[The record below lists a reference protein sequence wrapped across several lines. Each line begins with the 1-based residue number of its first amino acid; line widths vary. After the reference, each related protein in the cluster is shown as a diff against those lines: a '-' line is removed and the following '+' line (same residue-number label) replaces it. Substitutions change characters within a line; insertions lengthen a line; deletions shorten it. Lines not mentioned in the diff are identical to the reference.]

1 MAYSPA
7 IVYCTFATCI
17 VYLSLSA
24 VRYSHDECREIVRL
38 TETIL
43 EPETC
48 IQTLVKDSNSAF
60 PLHGTARYGSLLG
73 GFPLGTVSPSSTF
86 LVPPRPR

>member
-1 MAYSPA
+1 MY
-7 IVYCTFATCI
+7 
-17 VYLSLSA
+17 SLSIS
-24 VRYSHDECREIVRL
+24 VSSEVFTCDECREIVRL

-86 LVPPRPR
+86 LVPPRPRFQVIRTNVTCKHH